1 MDFAIVTVPIMAG
14 AAALISAVA
23 ALGRGRIQIGQF
35 KVDFDRGANEAL
47 RQRLNTTQ
55 VEREQPQYAL
65 LREYHAQGLAQSR
78 VSFWFSL
85 VFASIGFSLIALS
98 IVLFLQE
105 ELGSSTE
112 WLKIAAKPVF
122 TLVSGTVIDAVAA
135 LFFVQSNKSRQ
146 LMVEF
151 FDKLR
156 LDRKLDEALKLAAA
170 IEDPLVGSNLK
181 ALLALNFADV
191 KAELP
196 IFESV
201 ISGRVTASAPRPDE
215 C

>member
-1 MDFAIVTVPIMAG
+1 
-14 AAALISAVA
+14 
-23 ALGRGRIQIGQF
+23 
-35 KVDFDRGANEAL
+35 
-47 RQRLNTTQ
+47 
-55 VEREQPQYAL
+55 
-65 LREYHAQGLAQSR
+65 
-78 VSFWFSL
+78 
-85 VFASIGFSLIALS
+85 
-98 IVLFLQE
+98 
-105 ELGSSTE
+105 
-112 WLKIAAKPVF
+112 
-122 TLVSGTVIDAVAA
+122 
-135 LFFVQSNKSRQ
+135 
-146 LMVEF
+146 MVEF